1 MEKLV
6 ILNLIHLNS
15 RPCKKI
21 LIPQYIFTTGLEMF
35 LRYVSTGKEV
45 KLSKYW
51 CPTFQILKVK
61 FSSSMWVNVEMA
73 TYSLLINI

>member
-1 MEKLV
+1 MIFYYDTRRNVRSIYTNFEQDPIISFIFMEKLV

-35 LRYVSTGKEV
+35 LRYLSTWKI
-45 KLSKYW
+45 SQ
-51 CPTFQILKVK
+51 T
-61 FSSSMWVNVEMA
+61 
-73 TYSLLINI
+73 